1 MSNYFSVNVSVLAVV
16 FRQTHTHTHTH
27 THTQTHTHTHT
38 NTHKKKQEAH
48 IFGVVDVNW
57 SVK

>member
-27 THTQTHTHTHT
+27 THT
-38 NTHKKKQEAH
+38 KKQEAH